1 MYYEYLS
8 IYIQDSSSKIILLFY
23 RNWSIMFNMSNCEVK
38 ITFSSDEYKAY
49 ADFTPSS
56 GEGAELSVGYV
67 RSVILEAGIKHGVDW
82 EIVDSTIMYCNLNK
96 KKRAGVKI
104 ATGTPPVSEVPDYWN
119 LEEKFFKHAMGFDNE
134 ALKVD
139 YKDRSPFIMV
149 KKGELL
155 AKKVRGKKG
164 EEGLT
169 VKKKPLPF
177 KRKKIVQFTPGR
189 NTVEKDDMLIAGTSG
204 RYEVSESRSI
214 NINDVL
220 HIEGN
225 VDYSTGNIS
234 FAKDVIIEGEV
245 KDGFKVAAGGS
256 LYCKSNLDASDIL
269 CRKDLTID
277 KGVIGRGT
285 GLVRAGGKIRAR
297 FVENCDIESKE
308 GIEIEKNIMNSKL
321 FTLGHL
327 ELGEKGSIVSS
338 KVTAELG
345 VKTYNLGKPG
355 SPNSEIS
362 IGFSFIDKRSV
373 DSLTQRVD
381 VLRGKLKTLEKLPD
395 YRKTEKKLELIEQIK
410 GVVAKG
416 ELELSEKNKSLY
428 KYPSASLSVYG
439 KVYPGNVISICGVK
453 YSVTQEKQKVKFYLN
468 KESHRIESVP
478 L

>member
-1 MYYEYLS
+1 
-8 IYIQDSSSKIILLFY
+8 
-23 RNWSIMFNMSNCEVK
+23 MSNCEVK

-49 ADFTPSS
+49 ADFIPSS
-56 GEGAELSVGYV
+56 GEGAELSVSYV
-67 RSVILEAGIKHGVDW
+67 RSVILEAGLKHGVDW

-96 KKRAGVKI
+96 KSRTGVKI
-104 ATGTPPVSEVPDYWN
+104 ATGTAPESEVPEYWN

-139 YKDRSPFIMV
+139 FKDRSPFIMV

-155 AKKVRGKKG
+155 ARKVKGKKG
-164 EEGLT
+164 VEGIS

-189 NTVEKDDMLIAGTSG
+189 NTIEKDDKLIAGTSG
-204 RYEVSESRSI
+204 RYEVSESRRI

-285 GLVRAGGKIRAR
+285 GIVRAGGKIKAR

-321 FTLGHL
+321 FTLGYL
-327 ELGEKGSIVSS
+327 EIGEKGSIVSS
-338 KVTAELG
+338 RITAELG
-345 VKTYNLGKPG
+345 VKTYNLGKSG
-355 SPNSEIS
+355 SPNSEVNL
-362 IGFSFIDKRSV
+362 GFSFIDQRFV
-373 DSLTQRVD
+373 DSLKQRVE
-381 VLRGKLKTLEKLPD
+381 VLKSKLETLEKLPEH
-395 YRKTEKKLELIEQIK
+395 RKTEKKIALIKQIK
-410 GVVAKG
+410 EVILKG
-416 ELELSEKNKSLY
+416 ETELSEKIKSLY

-439 KVYPGNVISICGVK
+439 KVYPGNIISICGVK
-453 YSVTQEKQKVKFYLN
+453 YSVTEEKQKVKFYLN
-468 KESHRIESVP
+468 KESHRIENVP